1 MYWSPQGSHQEPYG
15 GSGSRPCQQWQL
27 TAPGK
32 GDLGKVVVVVCGVL
46 VDAHVDEWVGIEKML
61 LICVLFLICH
71 YFKGP
76 NLISGDYSLIPG
88 IVPYFGLIPLNSRKF
103 H

>member
-46 VDAHVDEWVGIEKML
+46 VDAHVDEWVGR
-61 LICVLFLICH
+61 LFVFPFPFLS
-71 YFKGP
+71 F
-76 NLISGDYSLIPG
+76 L
-88 IVPYFGLIPLNSRKF
+88 SRNYHTK
-103 H
+103 HT